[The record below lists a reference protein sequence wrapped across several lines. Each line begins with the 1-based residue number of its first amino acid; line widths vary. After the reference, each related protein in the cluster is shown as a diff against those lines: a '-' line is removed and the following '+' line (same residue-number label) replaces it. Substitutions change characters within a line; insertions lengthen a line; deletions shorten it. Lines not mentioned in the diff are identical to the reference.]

1 MGRYRAPRPK
11 GTPLITAAG
20 EARLRAE
27 LDRLWR
33 QERPVVALA
42 VQDAAKNGDRSENGD
57 YIYGKKRLRE
67 IDSRVRFISKRLE
80 VLQVVREP
88 PTDRTRIFFGATVE
102 VEDQHAVSRTIR
114 ILGPDEFES
123 SRGEVSID
131 APIARALLGK
141 SVGDCVN
148 LESPGGLRE
157 LEVLAVSY
165 LPTTPDTQAEK
176 TPDETKPGED

>member
-1 MGRYRAPRPK
+1 MGRYRAPRPR

-27 LDRLWR
+27 LDQLWR

-67 IDSRVRFISKRLE
+67 IDGRVRFISKRLE
-80 VLQVVREP
+80 ILQVVRESP
-88 PTDRTRIFFGATVE
+88 SDMSRIFFGATVK
-102 VEDQHAVSRTIR
+102 VIDQHEVTQVVT

-123 SRGEVSID
+123 SRNEVSID
-131 APIARALLGK
+131 SPIARALLGK
-141 SVGDCVN
+141 TVGDIVR
-148 LESPGGLRE
+148 LQSPGGERE
-157 LEVLAVSY
+157 LEVLDINYNGS
-165 LPTTPDTQAEK
+165 
-176 TPDETKPGED
+176 

>member
-1 MGRYRAPRPK
+1 MNMGRYRAPQPK
-11 GTPLITAAG
+11 GTALITAAG

-33 QERPVVALA
+33 EERPVVALA

-67 IDSRVRFISKRLE
+67 IDGRVRFITKRLE
-80 VLQVVREP
+80 VLKVVRES
-88 PTDRTRIFFGATVE
+88 PTDTRRIFFAATVE
-102 VEDQHAVSRTIR
+102 IEDQHGTSQTLT

-131 APIARALLGK
+131 SPIARALLGK
-141 SVGDCVN
+141 SAGDSVQ
-148 LESPGGLRE
+148 LDSPGGLRE
-157 LEVLAVSY
+157 LEILDVHY
-165 LPTTPDTQAEK
+165 RNT
-176 TPDETKPGED
+176 

>member
-11 GTPLITAAG
+11 GTPLITPAG

-27 LDRLWR
+27 LDKLWR
-33 QERPVVALA
+33 KERPVVALA

-67 IDSRVRFISKRLE
+67 IDGRVRFISKRLE
-80 VLQVVREP
+80 ILKVVREP
-88 PTDRTRIFFGATVE
+88 PSDTRQIFFAATVKI
-102 VEDQHAVSRTIR
+102 EDEQGDTQTLT

-131 APIARALLGK
+131 SPIARALLGK
-141 SVGDCVN
+141 SIGDCVQ

-157 LEVLAVSY
+157 LEVLGVSY
-165 LPTTPDTQAEK
+165 RNS
-176 TPDETKPGED
+176 

>member
-1 MGRYRAPRPK
+1 MGRYRAPGPR

-27 LDRLWR
+27 LEQLWR
-33 QERPVVALA
+33 RERPVVALA

-80 VLQVVREP
+80 VLQVVRQAP
-88 PTDRTRIFFGATVE
+88 SQLDRVFFGATVT
-102 VEDQHAVSRTIR
+102 VEEEDGEQRRLT
-114 ILGPDEFES
+114 ILGPDEFDS
-123 SRGEVSID
+123 ARGEVSID

-141 SVGDCVN
+141 RVGDSARVA
-148 LESPGGLRE
+148 SPRGERE
-157 LEVLAVSY
+157 VEIIAITYDS
-165 LPTTPDTQAEK
+165 TRD
-176 TPDETKPGED
+176 DD

>member
-1 MGRYRAPRPK
+1 MGRYRAPRPR

-27 LDRLWR
+27 LDNLWR
-33 QERPVVALA
+33 KERPVVALA

-80 VLQVVREP
+80 SLQVVRETP
-88 PTDRTRIFFGATVE
+88 SDTSRIFFGATVE
-102 VEDQHAVSRTIR
+102 VEDQHAVIQTIT

-131 APIARALLGK
+131 SPIARVLLGK
-141 SVGDCVN
+141 SVGDSVR
-148 LESPGGLRE
+148 LESPGGERE
-157 LEVLAVSY
+157 LEVLDIRYQRS
-165 LPTTPDTQAEK
+165 
-176 TPDETKPGED
+176 

>member
-1 MGRYRAPRPK
+1 MGRYRAPRPR

-27 LDRLWR
+27 LDDLWR
-33 QERPVVALA
+33 KERPVVALA

-67 IDSRVRFISKRLE
+67 IDGRVRFISKRLE

-88 PTDRTRIFFGATVE
+88 PSDQERIFFGATVE
-102 VEDQHAVSRTIR
+102 VEDQHGAQQSFT

-141 SVGDCVN
+141 GVGDCVN

-157 LEVLAVSY
+157 LEVLDVAYRHS
-165 LPTTPDTQAEK
+165 
-176 TPDETKPGED
+176 

>member
-1 MGRYRAPRPK
+1 M
-11 GTPLITAAG
+11 ITAAG

-27 LDRLWR
+27 LDNLWR
-33 QERPVVALA
+33 KERPVVALA

-80 VLQVVREP
+80 ILQVVRQS
-88 PTDRTRIFFGATVE
+88 PTDTGRVFFGATVE
-102 VEDQHAVSRTIR
+102 IEDQHALVQTIT

-131 APIARALLGK
+131 SPIARALLGK
-141 SVGDCVN
+141 TVGDTVR
-148 LESPGGLRE
+148 LDSPGGQRE
-157 LEVLAVSY
+157 IEILDIRY
-165 LPTTPDTQAEK
+165 PQR
-176 TPDETKPGED
+176 